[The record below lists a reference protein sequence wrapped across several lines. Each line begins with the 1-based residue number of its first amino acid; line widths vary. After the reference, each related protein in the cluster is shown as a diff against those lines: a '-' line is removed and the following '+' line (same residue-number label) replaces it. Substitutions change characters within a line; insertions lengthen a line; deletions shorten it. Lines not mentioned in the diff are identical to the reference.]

1 MNPSNLSSVATA
13 AESSATQEPYTISSR
28 ALSVRLIDIGASIYD
43 VRLEGV
49 GHPLVLGLSNLHEY
63 PTNASHMGAVAG
75 RVANRIAGGQF
86 EIHGREYQGPRNLAD
101 RDMLHGGP
109 DGFGT
114 RVWTPIEH
122 SATHVRFELKSADGD
137 AGFPGE
143 VRASVTYT
151 CVDSSTL
158 EIEIGATTT
167 QPTFINLA
175 PHAYFNLSDE
185 ANIDNHVLTIAAD
198 HYTPVSEL
206 CIPTGEVREVHDEFD
221 FRQAK
226 AIGHFA
232 HDQNYCLANLRRS
245 EPAFAAQLEAG
256 GIRLTVE
263 TTEPGL
269 QLYTGDNLND
279 GGIDGLEGRRYA
291 KRAGICLES
300 QCWPD
305 APHHAHFPSILITP
319 DEPYRHVTR
328 YRFDRSD

>member
-1 MNPSNLSSVATA
+1 MKPTNPPSM
-13 AESSATQEPYTISSR
+13 ATQGDSRALEEPHSISAG

-49 GHPLVLGLSNLHEY
+49 THPLVLGLSNLDEY
-63 PTNASHMGAVAG
+63 PTNASHMGAIAG

-86 EIHGREYQGPRNLAD
+86 EIDGRQYQGPRNLED

-114 RVWTPIEH
+114 KAWTPAER

-143 VRASVTYT
+143 VCASVTYT
-151 CVDSSTL
+151 CAESSTL
-158 EIEIGATTT
+158 EIKIEATTT
-167 QPTFINLA
+167 QPTYMNLA
-175 PHAYFNLSDE
+175 PHAYFNLSGE
-185 ANIDNHVLTIAAD
+185 ANIDDHVLTIAAD

-226 AIGHFA
+226 SIGHFA

-269 QLYTGDNLND
+269 QLYTGDNLSD
-279 GGIDGLEGRRYA
+279 GGVDGLEGRRYA
-291 KRAGICLES
+291 KRAGICIES

-319 DEPYRHVTR
+319 DEPYWHVTR

>member
-1 MNPSNLSSVATA
+1 M
-13 AESSATQEPYTISSR
+13 
-28 ALSVRLIDIGASIYD
+28 
-43 VRLEGV
+43 
-49 GHPLVLGLSNLHEY
+49 
-63 PTNASHMGAVAG
+63 
-75 RVANRIAGGQF
+75 
-86 EIHGREYQGPRNLAD
+86 
-101 RDMLHGGP
+101 
-109 DGFGT
+109 
-114 RVWTPIEH
+114 
-122 SATHVRFELKSADGD
+122 
-137 AGFPGE
+137 
-143 VRASVTYT
+143 RASVTYT

-158 EIEIGATTT
+158 EIKIEAITT

-175 PHAYFNLSDE
+175 PHAYFNLSHE

-269 QLYTGDNLND
+269 QLYTGDNLSD

-305 APHHAHFPSILITP
+305 APHHARFPSILITP

-328 YRFDRSD
+328 YRFDRSE